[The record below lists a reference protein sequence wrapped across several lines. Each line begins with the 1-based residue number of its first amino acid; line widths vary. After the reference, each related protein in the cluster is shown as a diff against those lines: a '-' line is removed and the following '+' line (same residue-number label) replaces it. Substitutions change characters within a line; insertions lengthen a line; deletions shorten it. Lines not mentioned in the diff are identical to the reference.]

1 MKYKM
6 NITKASLA
14 IVMTMSIILASCAK
28 KADHFGEKYVSPAMY
43 NSYDCEQINMER
55 QRLTN
60 RLTELELKQNELYKS
75 DLALGLIGILFWPI
89 WFAIQG
95 DGEAA
100 AELGRVKG
108 SFTALQQV
116 SVEKKCGV

>member
-6 NITKASLA
+6 KIIKATLA
-14 IVMTMSIILASCAK
+14 IITTMSISLAGCAH
-28 KADHFGEKYVSPAMY
+28 KAEHFGEKYVSPALY

-60 RLTELELKQNELYKS
+60 RLTELEVKQDKLYKS

-108 SFTALQQV
+108 SFTALQQG